1 MATASTNITYNT
13 DIDGLTRRINR
24 FITEIFLA
32 QSSGVSK
39 TAPFDVV
46 RMKSY
51 TNAIRQ
57 YVAWIIAV
65 PLLDLPETGPRA
77 INLPTPPVI
86 PLIENESMYDVAMLI
101 ELARDELTNSQ
112 SSRMSSNL
120 VSFDK
125 DRLLAIIDKI
135 DNFIDGYILA
145 VDPLD
150 LPESSP
156 MSSVSGPGL
165 GGV

>member
-1 MATASTNITYNT
+1 MATSPANITYNS
-13 DIDGLTRRINR
+13 DIDGLVRRLNR

-39 TAPFDVV
+39 TAAFDVK

-51 TNAIRQ
+51 TRAIKQ
-57 YVAWIIAV
+57 YVAWV
-65 PLLDLPETGPRA
+65 TSMPLLDLPETGPRS
-77 INLPTPPVI
+77 ISLPASPVV
-86 PLIENESMYDVAMLI
+86 PTLENESMYDVAILI
-101 ELARDELTNSQ
+101 ELARDEMIGSQ

-120 VSFDK
+120 INFDK
-125 DRLLAIIDKI
+125 ERLLAIVDKI
-135 DNFIDGYILA
+135 DAFIDGYINT

-156 MSSVSGPGL
+156 MSPVSGAGK